1 MRKKELHTGILL
13 AAIAAASVV
22 LFSQVLLRNLY
33 LLLSSND
40 QFFAIFAQIRRAP
53 MWPPLLAVLIL
64 SSAVSAM
71 VTLLWRKRRLRFLAV
86 IAGVFSWLLVLGT
99 TIMLT
104 RVNGIRFGDVLFSLL
119 DLMEKGGL

>member
-13 AAIAAASVV
+13 AAIVAVSVV
-22 LFSQVLLRNLY
+22 LLSQVLLRNLF
-33 LLLSSND
+33 LLLSFDD

-53 MWPPLLAVLIL
+53 MWPPVLTVLIL
-64 SSAVSAM
+64 SSAASAM

-104 RVNGIRFGDVLFSLL
+104 RVNGIRFGNVLFSLL